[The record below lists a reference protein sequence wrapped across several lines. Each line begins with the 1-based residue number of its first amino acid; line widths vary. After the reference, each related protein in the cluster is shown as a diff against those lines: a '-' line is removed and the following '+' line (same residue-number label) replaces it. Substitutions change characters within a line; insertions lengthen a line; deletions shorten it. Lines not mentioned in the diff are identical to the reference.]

1 MITNIQ
7 RILLT
12 GSTGFIGGH
21 LSTALV
27 KAGYDVIPISR
38 TSGVNF
44 DQFTSAKDWYP
55 YLANIDAVINVVG
68 IIVETRTQK
77 FKVLHDQAPS
87 ALFQACADLGIKRV
101 IQISALGADDQ
112 AFTPY
117 QLSKKAADDALRA
130 LDLDWFVLRPSL
142 VYGSGGASMKMFQR
156 LSRLPIIPL
165 IGDGQYRVQ
174 PVHISD
180 LVDTIMTCL
189 KAEQSQQTIDVVGPV
204 SITFKD
210 WLQSFR
216 INEQR
221 KPAKTLSIPFNLML
235 IGAAL
240 GHFIMPLMHPD
251 NLRMLRQG
259 NVADAEPLT
268 KFLGRTPLTIKEGL
282 CLI

>member
-1 MITNIQ
+1 MVTAIQ
-7 RILLT
+7 KILLT
-12 GSTGFIGGH
+12 GATGFIGGH
-21 LSTALV
+21 LNAALV
-27 KAGYDVIPISR
+27 KAGYEVIPVSR
-38 TSGVNF
+38 ASGGHF
-44 DQFTSAKDWYP
+44 DQFTSAADWYP
-55 YLANIDAVINVVG
+55 NLENIDAVINAVG

-101 IQISALGADDQ
+101 VQISALGADDK

-142 VYGSGGASMKMFQR
+142 VYGTGGASMQMFQR
-156 LSRLPIIPL
+156 LSRLPVIPL

-180 LVDTIMTCL
+180 LVDTTLVCL
-189 KAEQSQQTIDVVGPV
+189 NAEKTQQTIDVVGPV

-216 INEQR
+216 ISAQR
-221 KPAKTLSIPFNLML
+221 KPAMTLSIPFNLML
-235 IGAAL
+235 MGAAL
-240 GHFIMPLMHPD
+240 GRFVMPLMHPD

-259 NVADAEPLT
+259 NVADVAPLT
-268 KFLGRTPLTIKEGL
+268 KLLGRTPLTVEEGL